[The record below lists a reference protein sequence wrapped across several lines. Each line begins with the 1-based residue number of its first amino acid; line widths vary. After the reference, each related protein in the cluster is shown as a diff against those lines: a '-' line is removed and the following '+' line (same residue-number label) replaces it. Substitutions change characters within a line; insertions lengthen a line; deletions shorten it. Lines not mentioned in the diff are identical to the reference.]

1 MAKDS
6 AISMPVIRRLPR
18 YYRFLYDLKENGITR
33 ISSRELSHRMGLTA
47 SQSMF
52 LHALW
57 YRQHKME
64 QPTYAKDLEAF
75 FDIKHSTVSGILQRM
90 ETAGFLTLEAS
101 ETDRRC
107 KTIHLT
113 AQAEAAHAQ
122 TEQHI
127 QQTEAL
133 LTQGMTE
140 AEAAEF
146 RRLLQVAANNLRVC
160 TQTHNPPVKED
171 FQP

>member
-1 MAKDS
+1 MDHPRYLGAFFH
-6 AISMPVIRRLPR
+6 AISNALSQRMQQSC
-18 YYRFLYDLKENGITR
+18 D
-33 ISSRELSHRMGLTA
+33 ELGLTA

-52 LHALW
+52 LHTLW
-57 YRQHKME
+57 YRHHKME

-90 ETAGFLTLEAS
+90 ESAGFLTLEAS

-113 AQAEAAHAQ
+113 PQAESAHAQ

-127 QQTEAL
+127 QQTENL

-140 AEAAEF
+140 AEVAEF
-146 RRLLQVAANNLRVC
+146 RRLLQLAADNLRVC
-160 TQTHNPPVKED
+160 TQRHKPPVQEE

>member
-1 MAKDS
+1 MDHPRHLGGYFHS
-6 AISMPVIRRLPR
+6 ISNALSKRMQQNC
-18 YYRFLYDLKENGITR
+18 D
-33 ISSRELSHRMGLTA
+33 ELGLTA

-57 YRQHKME
+57 YRQHKLE

-90 ETAGFLTLEAS
+90 ETAGFLTLHAS

-107 KTIHLT
+107 KSIHLT
-113 AQAEAAHAQ
+113 EQAEATHAQAE
-122 TEQHI
+122 QHI
-127 QQTEAL
+127 RQTEATL
-133 LTQGMTE
+133 LQGMTD

-146 RRLLQVAANNLRVC
+146 RRLLQIAAKNLGVC
-160 TQTHNPPVKED
+160 CRHPATVSQKEE
-171 FQP
+171 FTP